1 MRAIRNLAGLCAM
14 SVLFTPVIAGEI
26 DLSFNSD
33 AVRIFYLHDFDNNDL
48 SGDLGF
54 VNNSDKGT
62 VINGSLFIRGYAS
75 DGDNPLEA
83 GLGLRSGYVDGDAS
97 GQSGIPVAVGA
108 FFRYAL
114 PGMDRLSVR
123 GSAWIAPD
131 ILSLG
136 DLEKY
141 EDVSLRLQYALLR
154 EADIFVGARYLNTE
168 FSNDSRALID
178 NGLNVGFNIRF

>member
-1 MRAIRNLAGLCAM
+1 M
-14 SVLFTPVIAGEI
+14 
-26 DLSFNSD
+26 
-33 AVRIFYLHDFDNNDL
+33 
-48 SGDLGF
+48 
-54 VNNSDKGT
+54 
-62 VINGSLFIRGYAS
+62 
-75 DGDNPLEA
+75 
-83 GLGLRSGYVDGDAS
+83 
-97 GQSGIPVAVGA
+97 AVGA